1 MIIMDIINVT
11 TKNVIIV
18 EMRNITRE
26 NVVIMSM
33 IITNMIITTMTMAMN
48 FTKNGE
54 NMVVTKVNT
63 MAMKKVITM
72 VKLVNIA
79 MKIMMKTFTMVV
91 VEVVVVEVEVEVEV
105 TEKSQWYLK
114 KTIKNQVMQIKTAWI
129 TLTVMKKLPRMQKNG
144 GW

>member
-91 VEVVVVEVEVEVEV
+91 VEVVVVEVEVEV

>member
-18 EMRNITRE
+18 EMKNIMRE
-26 NVVIMSM
+26 NVVITSM

-91 VEVVVVEVEVEVEV
+91 VVEVVVVEVEVEV
-105 TEKSQWYLK
+105 TEKNQWCHK
-114 KTIKNQVMQIKTAWI
+114 KTIKNQVIQIKTAWI

>member
-18 EMRNITRE
+18 EMKNITRE
-26 NVVIMSM
+26 NVVITSM

-91 VEVVVVEVEVEVEV
+91 VEVVVVEVEVEV
-105 TEKSQWYLK
+105 TEKNQWCHK
-114 KTIKNQVMQIKTAWI
+114 KTIKNQVIQIKTAWI

>member
-18 EMRNITRE
+18 EMKNIMRE
-26 NVVIMSM
+26 NVVITSM

-91 VEVVVVEVEVEVEV
+91 VEVVVVEVEVEV
-105 TEKSQWYLK
+105 TEKNQWCHK
-114 KTIKNQVMQIKTAWI
+114 KTIKNQVIQIKTAWI

>member
-18 EMRNITRE
+18 EMKNITRE
-26 NVVIMSM
+26 NVVITSM

-91 VEVVVVEVEVEVEV
+91 VEVVVVEVEVEV
-105 TEKSQWYLK
+105 TEKSQWCLK
-114 KTIKNQVMQIKTAWI
+114 KPIKNQVMQIKTAWI
-129 TLTVMKKLPRMQKNG
+129 TLIVMKKLPHMQKNG

>member
-18 EMRNITRE
+18 EMKNITRE
-26 NVVIMSM
+26 NVVITSM

-91 VEVVVVEVEVEVEV
+91 VEVVVVEV